1 MPLAKRLR
9 ELAPMPFSSFME
21 KALFDSDAGYY
32 STHISTIGRRGDFST
47 SSTLS
52 TSLSRGIAA
61 WLKERWRENPSLP
74 RNVIEVGAGNGLMAQ
89 GILDNLGILGRRK
102 LKYHI
107 VETSAPL
114 VKKQQ
119 VILGKTRKFQWHRDM
134 RKALNQAGGKAIII
148 SNELVDA
155 FPAEL
160 LQWHAKDKTWH
171 QVLLIHDGTHW
182 KAIPGNP
189 VQLPAGSSLHG
200 NHDFLTGQKV
210 ERHDSYLDW
219 LSGWIPEWHLGEM
232 LTIDYGGMFPGVYHR
247 RPEGTL
253 RAYFAQQ
260 RLESL
265 AEILSRPG
273 KQDLTAD
280 IDFSD
285 LRARSVPLGLL
296 EIAFQTQREFITGQK
311 IKPPPGD
318 PATNPDGAG
327 QAFKVLWQRRP

>member
-21 KALFDSDAGYY
+21 KALFDPHSGYY
-32 STHISTIGRRGDFST
+32 SKHIATIGRRGDFST
-47 SSTLS
+47 SPTLS
-52 TSLSRGIAA
+52 TSLSQGIAT
-61 WLKERWRENPSLP
+61 WLRERWQENPSLP
-74 RNVIEVGAGNGLMAQ
+74 RHVIEVGAGNGLMAH
-89 GILDNLGILGRRK
+89 GILYSLGILGRRK

-107 VETSAPL
+107 VETSTPL

-119 VILGKTRKFQWHRDM
+119 AILEKTGRCQWHSDM
-134 RKALNQAGGKAIII
+134 REALDQAEGKAIII

-160 LQWHAKDKTWH
+160 LQWHAEDQTWH
-171 QVLLIHDGTHW
+171 QVLLSHDGIHW
-182 KAIPGNP
+182 KAMPGNP
-189 VQLPAGSSLHG
+189 VQLPADSSLHG

-219 LSGWIPEWHLGEM
+219 LSGWIPKWHLGEM
-232 LTIDYGGMFPGVYHR
+232 LTIDYGDVFPGVYHR
-247 RPEGTL
+247 RPAGTL

-265 AEILSRPG
+265 TEILSRPG

-285 LRARSVPLGLL
+285 LRARSGSLGLL